1 MKLIYTVVKM
11 SDNFLK
17 LARKEIQEE
26 LDSLNQILSE
36 CNSDSDI
43 STNGKEIE
51 RHLHKIKGLAPM
63 MDQEDVGE
71 IAALTDAI
79 AKHVIANGTL
89 DGTYEMFLESIKI
102 MSDIFSGANKNA
114 VEFKNKIKQTFSN
127 VLKR

>member
-1 MKLIYTVVKM
+1 M

-26 LDSLNQILSE
+26 LDSLNQILSR
-36 CNSDSDI
+36 CNSDPDI

-63 MDQEDVGE
+63 MDQKDVGD
-71 IAALTDAI
+71 IAALIDTI
-79 AKHVIANGTL
+79 AKHIIANGTVA
-89 DGTYEMFLESIKI
+89 GTYNIFSESIKI
-102 MSDIFSGANKNA
+102 MSDIFSGAKMNA
-114 VEFKNKIKQTFSN
+114 EEFKNKIKQTFSN

>member
-1 MKLIYTVVKM
+1 MKFIHIVKM

-26 LDSLNQILSE
+26 LNSLNQIMSR

-63 MDQEDVGE
+63 MDQKDVGD
-71 IAALTDAI
+71 IAALMDTI

-89 DGTYEMFLESIKI
+89 DGTHGIFLESIKV
-102 MSDIFSGANKNA
+102 MNDIFSGTKINEE
-114 VEFKNKIKQTFSN
+114 EFKNKIKQTFPN

>member
-1 MKLIYTVVKM
+1 M

-17 LARKEIQEE
+17 LARKEIKEE
-26 LDSLNQILSE
+26 LDSLNQILFL
-36 CNSDSDI
+36 CHSDSDV

-63 MDQEDVGE
+63 MDQEDVGD
-71 IAALTDAI
+71 IAALTDTI
-79 AKHVIANGTL
+79 AKHLIANGTL
-89 DGTYEMFLESIKI
+89 DGTYNIILESIQM

-114 VEFKNKIKQTFSN
+114 DEFKNKIKQTFPN

>member
-1 MKLIYTVVKM
+1 M

-26 LDSLNQILSE
+26 LDGLNQIMSQ
-36 CNSDSDI
+36 CKSDLDI

-63 MDQEDVGE
+63 MDQKDVGD
-71 IAALTDAI
+71 IAALIDTI
-79 AKHVIANGTL
+79 AKYVISHGTL
-89 DGTYEMFLESIKI
+89 DNTYNIFLESIKI
-102 MSDIFSGANKNA
+102 MSNIFSGAKMNA
-114 VEFKNKIKQTFSN
+114 EEFKNKIKQTFPN

>member
-1 MKLIYTVVKM
+1 M

-26 LDSLNQILSE
+26 LDSLNQVLSQ
-36 CNSDSDI
+36 CHSDLDI
-43 STNGKEIE
+43 SINGKGIE

-63 MDQEDVGE
+63 MGQEDVGD
-71 IAALTDAI
+71 IAALTDTI

-89 DGTYEMFLESIKI
+89 DGTYDVFSESIKV
-102 MSDIFSGANKNA
+102 MSSVFSGANKNA
-114 VEFKNKIKQTFSN
+114 VEFKNKIKQTFPN